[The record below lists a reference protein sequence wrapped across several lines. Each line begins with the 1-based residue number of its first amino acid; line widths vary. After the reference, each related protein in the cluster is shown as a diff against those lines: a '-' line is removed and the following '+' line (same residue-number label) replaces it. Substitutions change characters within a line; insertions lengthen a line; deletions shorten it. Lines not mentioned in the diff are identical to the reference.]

1 MHSFKGHA
9 QIAVVLSAKAS
20 RTLRT
25 VGNVSQTL
33 GKLDTGIVAFFT
45 FIHWRMIAM
54 KASGAPDSIAS
65 MSSSLPVGILP
76 LTW

>member
-1 MHSFKGHA
+1 M
-9 QIAVVLSAKAS
+9 AVVLSAKAS

-25 VGNVSQTL
+25 VGKVSQTF
-33 GKLDTGIVAFFT
+33 GKLDNGVVAFFT
-45 FIHWRMIAM
+45 FIHWRMIVM

-65 MSSSLPVGILP
+65 MSGSFPAGIFP